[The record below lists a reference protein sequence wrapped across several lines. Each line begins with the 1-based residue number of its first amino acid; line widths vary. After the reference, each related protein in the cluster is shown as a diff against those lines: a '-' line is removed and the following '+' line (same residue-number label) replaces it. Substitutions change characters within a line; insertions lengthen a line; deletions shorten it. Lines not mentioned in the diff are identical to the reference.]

1 MQNHW
6 PQFHHFCY
14 WELAWANIYTLNWRE
29 AHRYA
34 KMLYE
39 DSNWSKATYAYLA
52 VASMCMMQEELTEE
66 ERDEQAELA
75 K

>member
-1 MQNHW
+1 M
-6 PQFHHFCY
+6 Y
-14 WELAWANIYTLNWRE
+14 
-29 AHRYA
+29 HRYA

-52 VASMCMMQEELTEE
+52 VASMCMMQEELTEDQ
-66 ERDEQAELA
+66 RQEQEELA

>member
-1 MQNHW
+1 MAFISLVCSVHML
-6 PQFHHFCY
+6 Y
-14 WELAWANIYTLNWRE
+14 Y
-29 AHRYA
+29 RYA

-52 VASMCMMQEELTEE
+52 VASMCMMQDELTEE
-66 ERDEQAELA
+66 EKQEQAELA

>member
-1 MQNHW
+1 MKI
-6 PQFHHFCY
+6 
-14 WELAWANIYTLNWRE
+14 ELFQSNNTL
-29 AHRYA
+29 RYA

-39 DSNWSKATYAYLA
+39 NSNWSKATYAYIA

-66 ERDEQAELA
+66 ERVEQEELA